1 MFDRSSAPPGVYP
14 TQFGPTQAY
23 GLGPGAELPGRSP
36 AMRRRIKVFFGV
48 FLLALLIGQGANW
61 LRPPVYRAQALLQI
75 TPASVPATTAA
86 PADNARQ
93 AMLREGELI
102 GSRPLLEKAL
112 TRLLPQGFFT
122 QTSPEAAL
130 TAMREMLTITEQ
142 PGSQLMQIQAQAGDA
157 VLVARLVNTLVEVY
171 REEQGQIGQAVSAS
185 QLADAREALRVI
197 SERVDEKRRALEAY
211 RQRSQ
216 ITSVARDESPTLS
229 RLKGLNQS
237 LSSATEREAS
247 AAGRVRAIERAV
259 AEGQRLPLG
268 RNGAAIAAIEQRLS
282 QQQENL
288 RALERQFTP
297 QFLAMDPGARAL
309 KTRIADLQQQLET
322 ESARAQQAALA
333 EAREEQSS
341 SAAMVERLR
350 QQLASDQRQV
360 QTLNVQLETAQS
372 MTAEL
377 TGLQRMQ
384 QEAQQQLLALQ
395 ASQTARQPRL
405 LVLEP
410 AALPV
415 KPWQPHYG
423 RDAGI
428 ALGAALLLSFLA
440 VWFVEF
446 FNRAPPPP
454 AASPTVVLNQPWM
467 GLTAAEP
474 PPMLSAA
481 AQPLALEAGST
492 PMPLPR
498 ELATHEVSGLLES
511 ASTEQRALL
520 SALLT
525 GLSSAETAALQLV
538 HIELD
543 ADLLHVPGEQGRSL
557 PLPTQLRQFAEQ
569 RRAAADAPSAAGHAA
584 LFMTPEG
591 WPLGAAAIEA
601 AAIAAAH
608 DAQLAR
614 PQTVTADC
622 LRHSYIAFIV
632 RQGLRFAEL
641 PQVVGRLSPELLNAL
656 SELLPDGRRVPL
668 EAIERLMPQVRP
680 RQLA

>member
-14 TQFGPTQAY
+14 PQFGPAQTY
-23 GLGPGAELPGRSP
+23 SLGPGAELHGRSP

-61 LRPPVYRAQALLQI
+61 LRAPVYRAQALLQI
-75 TPASVPATTAA
+75 TPAGAPAATAA

-93 AMLREGELI
+93 AMLREGELLA
-102 GSRPLLEKAL
+102 SRPLLEKAL

-122 QTSPEAAL
+122 QTTPEAAL
-130 TAMREMLTITEQ
+130 SAMREMLTITEQ
-142 PGSQLMQIQAQAGDA
+142 PGSQLLQVQAQAGDA
-157 VLVARLVNTLVEVY
+157 VLAARLVNTLVEVY
-171 REEQGQIGQAVSAS
+171 REEQGQIGQAVSAA
-185 QLADAREALRVI
+185 QLSDAREALRVI
-197 SERVDEKRRALEAY
+197 SERVEEKRRALEAY

-216 ITSVARDESPTLS
+216 ITSGARDESPTLS

-247 AAGRVRAIERAV
+247 AAGRVRAIERAL

-268 RNGAAIAAIEQRLS
+268 RNGAALAAIEQRLS

-322 ESARAQQAALA
+322 ESARAQQTALA

-377 TGLQRMQ
+377 NGLQRMQ

-410 AALPV
+410 AALPI
-415 KPWQPHYG
+415 KPWLPHYG

-446 FNRAPPPP
+446 FNRAPPMP

-467 GLTAAEP
+467 GLSAAEP
-474 PPMLSAA
+474 PPTLSAA

-492 PMPLPR
+492 PLPR
-498 ELATHEVSGLLES
+498 ELAPHEVAGLLEN

-557 PLPTQLRQFAEQ
+557 PLPTQLRQFAQE
-569 RRAAADAPSAAGHAA
+569 RRAAADAPSAAGHEA

>member
-1 MFDRSSAPPGVYP
+1 MFDRTSPPPELYP
-14 TQFGPTQAY
+14 PQFGPAQAI
-23 GLGPGAELPGRSP
+23 GPGAEPQGRSP
-36 AMRRRIKVFFGV
+36 AMRRRIQVFLGV
-48 FLLALLIGQGANW
+48 FLLALLIGQGANL
-61 LRPPVYRAQALLQI
+61 LRTPIYRAQALLEI
-75 TPASVPATTAA
+75 TPASATAMPEA
-86 PADNARQ
+86 PEVRQ
-93 AMLREGELI
+93 AMLREAELL
-102 GSRPLLEKAL
+102 GSRPLLEKTL
-112 TRLLPQGFFT
+112 SRLLPQGFFT
-122 QTSPEAAL
+122 QATPDAAVS
-130 TAMREMLTITEQ
+130 AMRDMLTISEK
-142 PGSQLMQIQAQAGDA
+142 PGSQLLQIEALAADA
-157 VLVARLVNTLVEVY
+157 VLAARLVNTLVEVY
-171 REEQGQIGQAVSAS
+171 REEQGQLGQVVSAA
-185 QLADAREALRVI
+185 QLSGAREALRVI
-197 SERVDEKRRALEAY
+197 GERVEDKRRLLEDY

-216 ITSVARDESPTLS
+216 LPSNERDEIPALS

-247 AAGRVRAIERAV
+247 AAGRVRAIEQAL
-259 AEGQRLPLG
+259 AEGRPVPQAGNRPG
-268 RNGAAIAAIEQRLS
+268 VAAIEQRLAL
-282 QQQENL
+282 QQEEL

-297 QFLAMDPGARAL
+297 QYLAMDPGARAL
-309 KTRIADLQQQLET
+309 KTRIADLQQQLEA
-322 ESARAQQAALA
+322 ELARAQQTALA
-333 EAREEQSS
+333 EAREELASS
-341 SAAMVERLR
+341 SAAAERLR
-350 QQLASDQRQV
+350 RQLAGDQKQAQAVNTQLATV
-360 QTLNVQLETAQS
+360 QA
-372 MTAEL
+372 MAAEL
-377 TGLQRMQ
+377 DGLLQMQ
-384 QEAQQQLLALQ
+384 QESQQQLLALE
-395 ASQTARQPRL
+395 ATQTSRQPQLR
-405 LVLEP
+405 VLEA
-410 AALPV
+410 AALSES
-415 KPWQPHYG
+415 PWHPHYG
-423 RDAGI
+423 RDAAI
-428 ALGAALLLSFLA
+428 MLAIALLLGFLA

-446 FNRAPPPP
+446 FNRAALAAP
-454 AASPTVVLNQPWM
+454 ASSTVVLNQPWM
-467 GLTAAEP
+467 GLTPARP
-474 PPMLSAA
+474 P
-481 AQPLALEAGST
+481 QPLENNPQPPALERGHAFT
-492 PMPLPR
+492 LPR
-498 ELATHEVSGLLES
+498 ELAPHEVAGLLEN

-557 PLPTQLRQFAEQ
+557 PLPTQLRQFAQE
-569 RRAAADAPSAAGHAA
+569 RRAAADAPSAAGHEA

>member
-14 TQFGPTQAY
+14 PQFGPTQAY
-23 GLGPGAELPGRSP
+23 GLGPGTELPGRSP
-36 AMRRRIKVFFGV
+36 AMRRRIQVFFGV

-61 LRPPVYRAQALLQI
+61 LRAPVYRAQALLQI
-75 TPASVPATTAA
+75 TPAGVPAASAA

-93 AMLREGELI
+93 ALLREGELL
-102 GSRPLLEKAL
+102 GSRPLLEKTLA
-112 TRLLPQGFFT
+112 RLLPQGFFT
-122 QTSPEAAL
+122 QTTPEAAL
-130 TAMREMLTITEQ
+130 SAMREMLTITEQ
-142 PGSQLMQIQAQAGDA
+142 PGSQLLQVQAQAGDA

-171 REEQGQIGQAVSAS
+171 RKEQGQIGQAVSAA
-185 QLADAREALRVI
+185 QLTDAREALRVI

-247 AAGRVRAIERAV
+247 AAGRVRAIERAI

-268 RNGAAIAAIEQRLS
+268 RNGAAIAAIEQRLA

-372 MTAEL
+372 MATEL
-377 TGLQRMQ
+377 SGLQRMQ

-423 RDAGI
+423 RDAAI

-446 FNRAPPPP
+446 FNRAPPTP

-467 GLTAAEP
+467 GLPAAAP
-474 PPMLSAA
+474 PPPTLSAA
-481 AQPLALEAGST
+481 APPLALEAGGT
-492 PMPLPR
+492 PLPR
-498 ELATHEVSGLLES
+498 ELAPHEVAGLLEN
-511 ASTEQRALL
+511 ASPEQRALL

-543 ADLLHVPGEQGRSL
+543 AELLHVPGEQARSL
-557 PLPTQLRQFAEQ
+557 PLPTQLRQFAQ
-569 RRAAADAPSAAGHAA
+569 ARRAAADAPSAAGHAA

-614 PQTVTADC
+614 PHTVTADC

-656 SELLPDGRRVPL
+656 AELLPDGPRVPL